1 MFIFTGGFCFGYDN
15 YGVVG
20 GILGML
26 LGLTAA
32 GVVIAVWEFL
42 DPLKREDTVVV
53 KGPDEDGDRILDEE
67 AALSPR
73 GELPR
78 ARIDESENSQ
88 QGEVGIGS

>member
-1 MFIFTGGFCFGYDN
+1 MFIYMGVFFFGYDN
-15 YGVVG
+15 YGIVG

-32 GVVIAVWEFL
+32 GMVIAVWEVL
-42 DPLKREDTVVV
+42 DPLKKEDAVVV
-53 KGPDEDGDRILDEE
+53 KGPDGDGDGILDEE

-78 ARIDESENSQ
+78 ARTDESENSQ
-88 QGEVGIGS
+88 